1 MIERAFIQPANVIWA
16 SIMSQVLEDSSKNR
30 VGSLLPLSL
39 QTVMKKSIK
48 YMIYKYE
55 GY

>member
-16 SIMSQVLEDSSKNR
+16 SIMSQVLEDNSKNR

-39 QTVMKKSIK
+39 QTVMKSIK